1 MGVADDVRGRAAGG
15 VGDGKRRALL
25 STMRIRKKLV
35 LLHTAFS
42 LTLAGILLLAVRPAV
57 RGVVREAEEQEAR
70 LAMRLLAAGS
80 VRGGETGI
88 EGVTFAVGA
97 AAALGV
103 EPQTAWEARGAP
115 GEDVLRGGSDG
126 AASVVRWDAASGD
139 YLVVEARLPAARRAV
154 FWVYGLVTAS
164 VLGVYVL
171 IALTLE
177 VFVLPRQVYG
187 PIGRLLEADRAVQA
201 GQREGELISEREMP
215 RDELG
220 EIMRSRNESIV
231 KLRRQEEA
239 LAEALDQLEVVAM
252 ELKRKNHLLE
262 TAKRNLA
269 DQDRLASL
277 GVMSA
282 GIAHEL
288 NTPLAVLKGQV
299 ERLVREPGSGIA
311 PDKAELM
318 LRVVGRLERLS
329 ESLLDFARA
338 RPGGKARVGLRGIVE
353 EAWVLVGLDREAKG
367 VVLENGIGEGV
378 EAIGD
383 ADRLHQVFVNL
394 LRNAVDAM
402 TDLEGGVVRVSAEEM
417 VREGSRW
424 VSVTVE
430 DEGPGIDPGIL
441 PRLFE
446 PFASTRLDARGTGL
460 GLAVSEGIVREHGG
474 VMLARNAGRG
484 GGRGGAVFEVMLPVE
499 GEASAGEDV
508 GVAGG
513 GQERL
518 A

>member
-1 MGVADDVRGRAAGG
+1 MAEDVRGRAAGG
-15 VGDGKRRALL
+15 VGEGKRRALL

-57 RGVVREAEEQEAR
+57 RGVVREAEEHEAR
-70 LAMRLLAAGS
+70 LAMRLLSGDRAKAQAG
-80 VRGGETGI
+80 GI
-88 EGVTFAVGA
+88 EGVTFGVGS
-97 AAALGV
+97 AAALGIDP
-103 EPQTAWEARGAP
+103 ETAWAARERA
-115 GEDVLRGGSDG
+115 GEDVLRWRADG
-126 AASVVRWDAASGD
+126 AARVVRWDAGTGD
-139 YLVVEARLPAARRAV
+139 FLVADARLAAARLAV
-154 FWVYGLVTAS
+154 LRVYGLVAAS
-164 VLGVYVL
+164 VLGVYML

-187 PIGRLLEADRAVQA
+187 PIGRLLEADMAVQA
-201 GQREGELISEREMP
+201 GRRGEELIPEREMP

-220 EIMRSRNESIV
+220 EIMRSRNDSIV

-299 ERLVREPGSGIA
+299 ERLVREPRMVE
-311 PDKAELM
+311 PEKAELM
-318 LRVVGRLERLS
+318 LRVVKRLERLS

-353 EAWVLVGLDREAKG
+353 EAWVLVSLDREAKG

-402 TDLEGGVVRVSAEEM
+402 AGSEGGVVRVSAEGME
-417 VREGSRW
+417 REGSRW
-424 VSVTVE
+424 VSVKVE

-499 GEASAGEDV
+499 GEASGGEDA

>member
-1 MGVADDVRGRAAGG
+1 MGVNPEREDEGGRGEAR
-15 VGDGKRRALL
+15 RRALL

-42 LTLAGILLLAVRPAV
+42 VTLAGILLLAVRPAV
-57 RGVVREAEEQEAR
+57 RGVVREAEEHEAR
-70 LAMRLLAAGS
+70 LAMRLLAREAPRS
-80 VRGGETGI
+80 VGAGI
-88 EGVTFAVGA
+88 EGVEFRVGSA
-97 AAALGV
+97 AGLGID
-103 EPQTAWEARGAP
+103 PGTAWAARDGA
-115 GEDVLRGGSDG
+115 GEDVARWRADEG
-126 AASVVRWDAASGD
+126 ARIVRWDASTGD
-139 YLVVEARLPAARRAV
+139 FLVVDARLPAARRAV
-154 FWVYGLVTAS
+154 TGVYVLVAAS
-164 VLGVYVL
+164 VVGVYVL

-201 GQREGELISEREMP
+201 GRRGAELIAEREMP

-231 KLRRQEEA
+231 KLRRQEAA

-299 ERLVREPGSGIA
+299 ERLAREPGSAIA
-311 PDKAELM
+311 PDKAALM
-318 LRVVGRLERLS
+318 LRVVERLERLS

-338 RPGGKARVGLRGIVE
+338 RPGGKARVGLRGVVE
-353 EAWVLVGLDREAKG
+353 EAWELVSLDREAAG
-367 VVLENGIGEGV
+367 VVMENGVGEGV

-402 TDLEGGVVRVSAEEM
+402 GEMEGGVVRVSAEEM
-417 VREGSRW
+417 EREGSRW
-424 VSVTVE
+424 VSVKVE

-484 GGRGGAVFEVMLPVE
+484 GARGGAVFEVMLPVE
-499 GEASAGEDV
+499 GEASAGEDS

>member
-1 MGVADDVRGRAAGG
+1 MGVQTLDEGLGAGG
-15 VGDGKRRALL
+15 AKGGRRALL

-42 LTLAGILLLAVRPAV
+42 VTLAGILLLAVRPAV
-57 RGVVREAEEQEAR
+57 RGVVREAEEHEAR
-70 LAMRLLAAGS
+70 LAMRLLA
-80 VRGGETGI
+80 GERTVAETTGI
-88 EGVTFAVGA
+88 EGVEFGVGSAV
-97 AAALGV
+97 ALRID
-103 EPQTAWEARGAP
+103 PTTAWAARERA
-115 GEDVLRGGSDG
+115 GEDVLRWDVDR
-126 AASVVRWDAASGD
+126 AARVVRWDAATGNF
-139 YLVVEARLPAARRAV
+139 LVVEARLRAARRAV
-154 FWVYGLVTAS
+154 LGVYGLVAAS
-164 VLGVYVL
+164 VVGVYVL

-201 GQREGELISEREMP
+201 GIRGEELIDERDMP
-215 RDELG
+215 GDELG
-220 EIMRSRNESIV
+220 SIMRSRNESIV

-299 ERLVREPGSGIA
+299 ERLVREPGSVLE
-311 PDKAELM
+311 PDKAALM
-318 LRVVGRLERLS
+318 LRVVQRLERLS

-338 RPGGKARVGLRGIVE
+338 RPVGRARVALRGLVD
-353 EAWVLVGLDREAKG
+353 EAWELVSLDREAKG
-367 VVLENGIGEGV
+367 VALENGIGEGV

-402 TDLEGGVVRVSAEEM
+402 ADREGGMVRVRAEGM
-417 VREGSRW
+417 VREGSKW
-424 VSVTVE
+424 MSVTVE
-430 DEGPGIDPGIL
+430 DEGPGIDPGVL

-446 PFASTRLDARGTGL
+446 PFVSTRLDARGTGL

-499 GEASAGEDV
+499 GEAGVRED
-508 GVAGG
+508 GVTDRGAE
-513 GQERL
+513 ERGV
-518 A
+518 